1 MVVVVVKLG
10 RWNRK
15 FLALMFLSV
24 SGNKFG
30 MVMAIPSPIL
40 FTAK

>member
-10 RWNRK
+10 RWKRK
-15 FLALMFLSV
+15 FLALTFLSV

-30 MVMAIPSPIL
+30 MVMAIPSPTL
-40 FTAK
+40 FIAE